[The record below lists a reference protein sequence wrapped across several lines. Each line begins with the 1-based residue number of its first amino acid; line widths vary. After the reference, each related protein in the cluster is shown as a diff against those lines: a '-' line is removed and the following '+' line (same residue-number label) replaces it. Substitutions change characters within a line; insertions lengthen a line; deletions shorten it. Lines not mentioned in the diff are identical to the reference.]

1 MGDKPNFHILHWHGN
16 GYAHGDGASHAAAIT
31 CTMSQNQ
38 KSKIKK
44 RISAMPMEGRQGKI
58 HRP

>member
-31 CTMSQNQ
+31 CTMSENQ

-44 RISAMPMEGRQGKI
+44 KNLSHADGR
-58 HRP
+58 